1 MKKHNFREL
10 TIWKESMDFVKKVYR
25 ITPQLPSEERFGFI
39 SQINRSSVAIP
50 SNIAEGS
57 GRTSTK
63 ECIRFLEIAIS
74 SSYELVTQL
83 ILKQDLFNVD
93 AKLLLD
99 ELTTLQN
106 KIGAFIRKLR
116 NDMNNDKVL
125 KS

>member
-39 SQINRSSVAIP
+39 SQINRSSFAIP

-74 SSYELVTQL
+74 SS
-83 ILKQDLFNVD
+83 
-93 AKLLLD
+93 
-99 ELTTLQN
+99 
-106 KIGAFIRKLR
+106 
-116 NDMNNDKVL
+116 
-125 KS
+125 

>member
-39 SQINRSSVAIP
+39 SQINRSSFAIP
-50 SNIAEGS
+50 SNIAEDS
-57 GRTSTK
+57 GRTSRK
-63 ECIRFLEIAIS
+63 EFIRFLEIAIS

-93 AKLLLD
+93 AKILLD

-106 KIGAFIRKLR
+106 KIGAFIRKLK
-116 NDMNNDKVL
+116 NDMNNE
-125 KS
+125 S